1 MKRKTRE
8 AKGINKKMKGAQHAL
23 SAALAF
29 STPTGKNTKMK
40 EIHEQ
45 IPSLTLKSIDPQSKE
60 PIAIQM
66 PQIGFGTYK
75 FKKGSGD
82 AERAVR
88 EALGVGYRSIDT
100 AFIYG
105 GEMTEKEVGQAIH
118 DMTISSSSTSATN
131 ISRSDIFLT
140 SKQWR
145 AYHGYEPTLACLS
158 KSLKRLQ
165 TSYLDLYLIHWPGCA
180 YNTMNRRNDLM
191 ESSPDGPF
199 VYAKDGHEE
208 KNLQAIRAETWRA
221 MEDSLYNGK
230 VRAIG
235 VSNFT
240 IRHLEA
246 LKKTARV
253 WPPAINQIEL
263 HPYNPQTELV
273 EYCRK
278 EGIVVQAYASL
289 GGQDSGKKTW
299 NVLGGKLLERKE
311 VKQIAEK
318 YDRTEAQVLLRW
330 ATQQGFGVIPKS
342 SKVENM
348 MLNLEATLDEQW
360 EYTTIE
366 NSQVNKIG
374 LDDKDMDTMSGLD
387 QSQVAELYEK
397 TRLCWVRDPLK
408 MLNFD

>member
-1 MKRKTRE
+1 MKRKATE
-8 AKGINKKMKGAQHAL
+8 ARGLKKMKSPQHAL
-23 SAALAF
+23 SAVLAF
-29 STPTGKNTKMK
+29 ATSSGKNTKMN

-45 IPSLTLKSIDPQSKE
+45 IPSLTLNSIDPKSKE
-60 PIAIQM
+60 HTAIHM

-88 EALGVGYRSIDT
+88 EALCSGYRSIDT

-118 DMTISSSSTSATN
+118 DISSSSTSD

-165 TSYLDLYLIHWPGCA
+165 TSYLDLYLIHWPGPA

-191 ESSPDGPF
+191 KSSPDGPF
-199 VYAKDGHEE
+199 VYAKGGHEA
-208 KNLQAIRAETWRA
+208 KNIEALRAETWRA

-246 LKKTARV
+246 LKRTARV

-273 EYCRK
+273 KYCRS
-278 EGIVVQAYASL
+278 EGIIVQAYASL

-299 NVLGGKLLERKE
+299 NALGGKLLERKE
-311 VKQIAEK
+311 VKAIAEK

-348 MLNLEATLDEQW
+348 MLNLEATVDEKW
-360 EYTTIE
+360 EYVSAE
-366 NSQVNKIG
+366 NIQEKKIG
-374 LDDKDMDTMSGLD
+374 LDEKDMDTLSGLD
-387 QSQVAELYEK
+387 QSQNDELFEK